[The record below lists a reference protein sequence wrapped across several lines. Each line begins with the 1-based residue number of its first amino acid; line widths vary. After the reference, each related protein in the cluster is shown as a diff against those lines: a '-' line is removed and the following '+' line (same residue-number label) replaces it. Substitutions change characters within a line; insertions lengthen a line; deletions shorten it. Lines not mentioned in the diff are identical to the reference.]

1 MQEAETTVTICPATA
16 DTSTEQQTAMDEQ
29 DEGDSE
35 PCYSYSYIPNRLT
48 EAEETP
54 KSCSACGC
62 KCQFLVTS
70 DKEVQATAQLS
81 EHTYSKHPEQSSVTA
96 NRACQTAFTV
106 YSTLTSSSFRFFTGL
121 SKDVFDELV
130 RSLEATADQNSFVLP
145 FQDQVLLTLMRLRL
159 GLLLNDLSF
168 RFGISTALVSR
179 IFCTIVSALAHF
191 SRKYLVFWLARETI
205 RRTMPS
211 IFEDYPL
218 ATCIINC
225 YEIFAEKP
233 GNLLRRNQTYSH
245 YKSHNTAKVLHV
257 IAPNGFVMFISK
269 PYGGRASDRF
279 ITLDS
284 DFTRFLA
291 PGDEILADRGF
302 TIGDCLP
309 MGVNLRLPSFS
320 KGRQQISG
328 PELVKSRRLARLR
341 IHVERSIRRLKCFRI
356 LKYFPA
362 SIFAKKPLANDV
374 LTAVAGLCN
383 LQPHLMKDRVISAPS
398 N

>member
-1 MQEAETTVTICPATA
+1 
-16 DTSTEQQTAMDEQ
+16 
-29 DEGDSE
+29 
-35 PCYSYSYIPNRLT
+35 
-48 EAEETP
+48 
-54 KSCSACGC
+54 
-62 KCQFLVTS
+62 
-70 DKEVQATAQLS
+70 
-81 EHTYSKHPEQSSVTA
+81 
-96 NRACQTAFTV
+96 CQTAFTV

-130 RSLEATADQNSFVLP
+130 RSLEATAEQNSFVLP

-218 ATCIINC
+218 ATCIIDC
-225 YEIFAEKP
+225 FEIFAEKP

-284 DFTRFLA
+284 GFTRFLT

-356 LKYFPA
+356 LKHFPA

-383 LQPHLMKDRVISAPS
+383 LQPPLIKDRVISAPS